1 MANSSKDKQ
10 KNIAKHVA
18 IIMDGNGRW
27 AISNSLNISKGHSKG
42 VEIVRDIVEESVKQN
57 IASLTLYAFSSENW
71 SRPKSEIDAIKK
83 LVVKAIN
90 EQVPDLKKQK
100 VKLKFFGEIED
111 FGSKI
116 LSKIYEAETA
126 TSEYESVL
134 DLNVA
139 LGYGGRQDIV
149 NLTKKISSKVKDGLI
164 ALEEIDE
171 KMISGFSSSPV
182 EDIDLLIRTGRANPA
197 ILDDIKVDYY
207 GNLTVLTQTASIS
220 VEDGRSLV
228 ISPWDKSLIPEIEKA
243 ISNSNLGLNPS
254 TSSDLIRITMP
265 ALTEETRQDYIK
277 QARAEAENSRVSI
290 RNIRRDANQ
299 ASKELQSSGEISEDD
314 LRRIEDLIQKET
326 DKYIGLVDSELKAKE
341 SDLLEI

>member
-57 IASLTLYAFSSENW
+57 ISSLTLYAFSSENW
-71 SRPKSEIDAIKK
+71 SRPKPEIDAIKK

-116 LSKIYEAETA
+116 LSKIEEAEAA
-126 TSEYESVL
+126 TNEYEPVL
-134 DLNVA
+134 NLNVA

-164 ALEEIDE
+164 TLEQINE
-171 KMISGFSSSPV
+171 KMISEFSSSPV
-182 EDIDLLIRTGRANPA
+182 ADVDLLIRTGAVSYTHLTLPT
-197 ILDDIKVDYY
+197 IL
-207 GNLTVLTQTASIS
+207 
-220 VEDGRSLV
+220 LV
-228 ISPWDKSLIPEIEKA
+228 
-243 ISNSNLGLNPS
+243 
-254 TSSDLIRITMP
+254 
-265 ALTEETRQDYIK
+265 
-277 QARAEAENSRVSI
+277 
-290 RNIRRDANQ
+290 
-299 ASKELQSSGEISEDD
+299 
-314 LRRIEDLIQKET
+314 
-326 DKYIGLVDSELKAKE
+326 
-341 SDLLEI
+341 

>member
-71 SRPKSEIDAIKK
+71 SRPKPEIDAIKK
-83 LVVKAIN
+83 LVLKAID

-116 LSKIYEAETA
+116 LSKIEEAEAA
-126 TSEYESVL
+126 TNEYEPEL
-134 DLNVA
+134 NLNVA

-149 NLTKKISSKVKDGLI
+149 NLTKKISSKVKDGQI
-164 ALEEIDE
+164 TLEQIDE
-171 KMISGFSSSPV
+171 KMISEFSSSPV
-182 EDIDLLIRTGRANPA
+182 EDIDLLIRTGGDR
-197 ILDDIKVDYY
+197 
-207 GNLTVLTQTASIS
+207 
-220 VEDGRSLV
+220 R
-228 ISPWDKSLIPEIEKA
+228 
-243 ISNSNLGLNPS
+243 ISNFLLYQIAY
-254 TSSDLIRITMP
+254 T
-265 ALTEETRQDYIK
+265 
-277 QARAEAENSRVSI
+277 
-290 RNIRRDANQ
+290 
-299 ASKELQSSGEISEDD
+299 EISFVNKYWPDFTKEDFLECID
-314 LRRIEDLIQKET
+314 NVKTVSRRFGKRI
-326 DKYIGLVDSELKAKE
+326 
-341 SDLLEI
+341 